1 MIRPARILRTW
12 LPVGLRLCLFVAVA
26 AVGPTYAT
34 PRPQAPQPPGA
45 PEGPAPPGGASTQ
58 QPSAAKA
65 ALSTV
70 EKWFTHK
77 PESLLVQ
84 SIVPGGGTGGGGHY
98 VQDFSRDPWE
108 RQFRATGVATI
119 RAFWIAEV
127 QVRLAHNAFSPWQ
140 SAEDKFN
147 MHFFVRTRDL
157 PSMPF
162 YGIGTNP
169 IPAPKAFFR
178 QRDTLA
184 GIDATDPL
192 VSWLAVGGRLE
203 GLWPL
208 AEAAGS
214 RPQSIAVLYPGTPG
228 LPSHPSFTHYEF
240 FLRPHYP
247 ASPPFNIDYKISY
260 GYYQDHDT
268 GQFSFRRLTVNA
280 YNNYYPFH
288 LQDQT
293 TINGDRFFTLRGF
306 IVASDASAGHTV
318 PFYLQ
323 PTLGGTDANNDATLR
338 GFSDYQFRGP
348 NAILMQAEYNHRL
361 WKYLGGFAF
370 YDAGKVTLLKSDLNF
385 SGMRQSYGLGVSFW
399 MNGMVLFKIYVG
411 LGSGKGPHPYF
422 GIPNFTGE
430 SLVTGRGPA
439 ATPWN

>member
-1 MIRPARILRTW
+1 MFMTSQFLRICGA
-12 LPVGLRLCLFVAVA
+12 VGLRICLLITVASS
-26 AVGPTYAT
+26 GPTYAT
-34 PRPQAPQPPGA
+34 PQPQAPQPPGA
-45 PEGPAPPGGASTQ
+45 PQGPAAPGGAQ
-58 QPSAAKA
+58 QQSSGAKA
-65 ALSTV
+65 VLGKI
-70 EKWFTHK
+70 EKLFTHK

-84 SIVPGGGTGGGGHY
+84 SIVPGGGTGGGGQY
-98 VQDFSRDPWE
+98 IKDFNRDPWE

-119 RAFWIAEV
+119 RSFWMAEV
-127 QVRLAHNAFSPWQ
+127 QVRLAHDAFSPWH

-147 MHFFVRTRDL
+147 MHFFARTRDL
-157 PSMPF
+157 PSMAF
-162 YGIGTNP
+162 YGIGPNP
-169 IPAPKAFFR
+169 NPAPKAFFR

-203 GLWPL
+203 ELWPL
-208 AEAAGS
+208 AESSGPPA
-214 RPQSIAVLYPGTPG
+214 QSIAVLYPGTPG
-228 LPSHPSFTHYEF
+228 LASQPSFTHYEF
-240 FLRPHYP
+240 FLRPRYP
-247 ASPPFNIDYKISY
+247 ARPPFNIDYRISY

-280 YNNYYPFH
+280 YNNLYPFH
-288 LQDQT
+288 LSDGST
-293 TINGDRFFTLRGF
+293 NGDRFFTLRGF
-306 IVASDASAGHTV
+306 IVASDASAGHVV

-323 PTLGGTDANNDATLR
+323 PTLGGTDVNNDSTLR
-338 GFSDYQFRGP
+338 GFADYQFRGP

-361 WKYLGGFAF
+361 WKYLGGFVF
-370 YDAGKVTLLKSDLNF
+370 YDAGKTTLLKSDLNF

-399 MNGMVLFKIYVG
+399 MNDMVLFKMYVG

-430 SLVTGRGPA
+430 TLVTGRGPA